1 MNDERLTDEA
11 LARLAAAI
19 EPYGG
24 YDGKVTLTVS
34 DVTALLAEVERLRT
48 ALLQADRQWN
58 ALREWI
64 NAVEW
69 DGESSE
75 TYQAV
80 LGQMDALDMQQST
93 LNAAA
98 PSQHN
103 TIQP

>member
-34 DVTALLAEVERLRT
+34 DVVALLAEVERLT
-48 ALLQADRQWN
+48 DEVDRWRIMYDEAQ
-58 ALREWI
+58 RHIKE
-64 NAVEW
+64 
-69 DGESSE
+69 
-75 TYQAV
+75 
-80 LGQMDALDMQQST
+80 MRRDMQQPT